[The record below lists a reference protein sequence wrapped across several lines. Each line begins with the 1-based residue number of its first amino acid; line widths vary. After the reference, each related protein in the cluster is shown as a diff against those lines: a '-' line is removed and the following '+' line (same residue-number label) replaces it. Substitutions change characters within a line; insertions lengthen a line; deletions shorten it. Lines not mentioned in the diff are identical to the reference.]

1 MEIMIIEGARGTGK
15 TTVASKIRQTVS
27 EMTLI
32 NPTGFHED
40 GVKGLAKINQYYD
53 SWLNMLYVMHEHDS
67 TVLFDRFYF
76 SEAVYSKLYKNYSF
90 AESLKYFN
98 ADLDYLAKK
107 GVKIDIFFLTID
119 DEKELS
125 NRLIRDK
132 VPFGKAEE
140 SVKATLLQ
148 QSEYSKVLTDF
159 KEFHSNENLRLHT
172 VKTDGK
178 TTDDVY
184 NEILKLKATL

>member
-32 NPTGFHED
+32 NPTGFHND
-40 GVKGLAKINQYYD
+40 GEEGLKKINEYYD
-53 SWLNMLYVMHEHDS
+53 SWLDMLHAMHSHDS
-67 TVLFDRFYF
+67 TFLFDRFYF

-90 AESLKYFN
+90 IDSLVYFN
-98 ADLDYLAKK
+98 ADLSYLSLK
-107 GVKIDIFFLTID
+107 GVQIDIFFLTIE
-119 DEKELS
+119 DEKELA
-125 NRLIRDK
+125 NRLTRDK

-140 SVKATLLQ
+140 SVKETLLQ
-148 QSEYSKVLTDF
+148 QSKYSEILRDF
-159 KEFHSNENLRLHT
+159 ESFHSNDNLRLHT
-172 VKTDGK
+172 IKTDGK
-178 TTDDVY
+178 STDDVY